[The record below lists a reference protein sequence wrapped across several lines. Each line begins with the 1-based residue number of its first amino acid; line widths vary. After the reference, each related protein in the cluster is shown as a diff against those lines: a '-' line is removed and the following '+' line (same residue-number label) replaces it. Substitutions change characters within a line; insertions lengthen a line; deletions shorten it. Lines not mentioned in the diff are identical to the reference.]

1 MCKYPN
7 LQDQIIIDERKLL
20 PVKKVLDQ
28 KQLEKKIKRE
38 QEIKSDC
45 DTIKNELITLINEDM
60 PKNINNIKDYNYPYI
75 TGKVFN
81 LKFINSLNSIHGYYG
96 IDTKK

>member
-1 MCKYPN
+1 MCKNPN
-7 LQDQIIIDERKLL
+7 LQDQIIIDEGKLL

-45 DTIKNELITLINEDM
+45 DTIKNELITLINDDM
-60 PKNINNIKDYNYPYI
+60 PKNINNIKDYN
-75 TGKVFN
+75 
-81 LKFINSLNSIHGYYG
+81 
-96 IDTKK
+96 